1 MDAAIRAHAKENPS
15 ESGSSKPE
23 GRRRRKGK
31 RKHRR
36 EPKPEVKET
45 KEESADSAVHRVL
58 GSISNT
64 IADIITGAIDI
75 ICSPKASHLTLIC
88 LVVMVILNIFIA
100 RKMAYVEQQL
110 TNFGQAPHTSNVAAA
125 AGGDVGDEAASH
137 LTQQRREYNR
147 QEEDD
152 LWEWL
157 GRVDPD
163 KSSPLKER
171 VTYSSD
177 NIEEQ
182 EVIWDNAI
190 QTSKSAKERLDKHMA
205 ELSDMIKKAELN
217 LEQVTQA
224 VNEQRKKI
232 QQD

>member
-1 MDAAIRAHAKENPS
+1 MDAAIRAYVKENPS

-36 EPKPEVKET
+36 EPKPEVQET
-45 KEESADSAVHRVL
+45 KEENVDSAVHRVL

-75 ICSPKASHLTLIC
+75 ICAPKASHLTLIC
-88 LVVMVILNIFIA
+88 LVAMVILNIFIA

-110 TNFGQAPHTSNVAAA
+110 TNFGQAPHSFAASGA
-125 AGGDVGDEAASH
+125 QVGDEATASP

-171 VTYSSD
+171 VTYNSD

-182 EVIWDNAI
+182 QVVWDNAI

>member
-1 MDAAIRAHAKENPS
+1 M
-15 ESGSSKPE
+15 
-23 GRRRRKGK
+23 
-31 RKHRR
+31 
-36 EPKPEVKET
+36 
-45 KEESADSAVHRVL
+45 HRVL
-58 GSISNT
+58 GAISNA

-88 LVVMVILNIFIA
+88 LVVMVFLNIFIA

-110 TNFGQAPHTSNVAAA
+110 TNFGQTPPSAEVIDDAILPS
-125 AGGDVGDEAASH
+125 
-137 LTQQRREYNR
+137 TQHRRDYNS

-152 LWEWL
+152 LWDWL

-163 KSSPLKER
+163 KSSPLKEK
-171 VTYSSD
+171 VTCSSD
-177 NIEEQ
+177 NVKEQ

-190 QTSKSAKERLDKHMA
+190 QTSKSAKDRLDKHMA
-205 ELSDMIKKAELN
+205 ELSEMIKKAESN